1 MRYEKPALTFEEQ
14 ADQLI
19 ERGLLSDRAELLSR
33 LRSVSYY
40 RLSGYWFPFLLPDQT
55 TFADGTTLE
64 EIWSRYTFDRRF
76 RLIVL
81 DAIERVEVCV
91 RTELVYLLAH
101 SQGPFG
107 YVDVANVP
115 GMSSDDHAKFLGQLD
130 TECARSREPFI
141 AHFKN
146 KYGDEHPYP
155 PYWMATE
162 LMTFG
167 TLLSLF
173 RAAPPTVKK
182 QIARRFG
189 TDDTV
194 FVSWMLALN
203 AVRNTCAHHGRLWNR
218 ELGCKPK
225 IPNKD
230 RRWHDPIEVSNNR
243 VFGIVTILKSMLS
256 DIAQTTKWSNRLNE
270 LLAEYPAIPIA
281 QMGFP
286 DGWQSCPFWAA

>member
-1 MRYEKPALTFEEQ
+1 MRYEKPALTFEQQ

-40 RLSGYWFPFLLPDQT
+40 RLSGYWFPFLLPDRT
-55 TFADGTTLE
+55 TFADGTTLD

-76 RLIVL
+76 RLVVL

-91 RTELVYLLAH
+91 RTEARVPSGSLSRAFRVCGRGER
-101 SQGPFG
+101 SW
-107 YVDVANVP
+107 DVV
-115 GMSSDDHAKFLGQLD
+115 GRSRQVLGATGHGVRQ
-130 TECARSREPFI
+130 SREPFI

-189 TDDTV
+189 TDDRV

-286 DGWQSCPFWAA
+286 DGWQSCPFWAV